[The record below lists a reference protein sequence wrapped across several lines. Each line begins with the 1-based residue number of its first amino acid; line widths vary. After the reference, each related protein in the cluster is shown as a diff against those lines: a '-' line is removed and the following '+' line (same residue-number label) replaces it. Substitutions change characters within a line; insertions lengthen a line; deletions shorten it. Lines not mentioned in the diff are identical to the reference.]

1 MAHFN
6 LKREQASDHMAS
18 TVQTCMKQYGVT
30 VEEAIEKLREI
41 VEEAWMDI
49 VEGCLD
55 QEHPMELLGKVV
67 TFAQS
72 LDFMYKREDAY
83 TLNSNLKD
91 LLTSLF
97 VKFV

>member
-1 MAHFN
+1 
-6 LKREQASDHMAS
+6 MAS
-18 TVQTCMKQYGVT
+18 TVQTCMKQYAVT

-55 QEHPMELLGKVV
+55 QEYPMALLGKVV

-72 LDFMYKREDAY
+72 LDFMYKHEDAY

-91 LLTSLF
+91 LLTSLL